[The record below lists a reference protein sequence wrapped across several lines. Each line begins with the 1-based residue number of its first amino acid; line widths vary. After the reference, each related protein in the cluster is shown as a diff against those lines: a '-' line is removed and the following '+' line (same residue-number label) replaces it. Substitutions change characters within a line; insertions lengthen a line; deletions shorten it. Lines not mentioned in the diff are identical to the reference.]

1 MIGIRII
8 MQLLQRVTIL
18 KYFKVLGQLSR
29 NLTFQLF
36 DVVIAIF
43 VLKINDNSTV
53 IWDLKIGK

>member
-36 DVVIAIF
+36 LKFDVVI
-43 VLKINDNSTV
+43 KQ
-53 IWDLKIGK
+53 